1 MIFLVSFVKFEN
13 QISVGQMKKIELDI
27 VALSQTVAQ
36 SNNYA
41 IVLGEKEGS
50 RRLPIIIGN
59 CEAQSIAL
67 ALEGMQPT
75 RPLTHDLIKNIF
87 GTFAIELK
95 EVIINNLLE
104 GIFYAR
110 LICSMNGEIFE
121 IDARSSDAIA
131 LVVRHE
137 CPIYTYEFILEAA
150 GIEFKDMDEEHADAS
165 SDIKGETF
173 EVELSSSEDS
183 SDSEYSN
190 FTTTKL
196 KKMLAEAIEK
206 EDYRAAALIRDE
218 MKNR

>member
-1 MIFLVSFVKFEN
+1 
-13 QISVGQMKKIELDI
+13 
-27 VALSQTVAQ
+27 
-36 SNNYA
+36 
-41 IVLGEKEGS
+41 
-50 RRLPIIIGN
+50 
-59 CEAQSIAL
+59 
-67 ALEGMQPT
+67 
-75 RPLTHDLIKNIF
+75 
-87 GTFAIELK
+87 
-95 EVIINNLLE
+95 
-104 GIFYAR
+104 
-110 LICSMNGEIFE
+110 MNGEIFE
-121 IDARSSDAIA
+121 IDTRSSDAIA

-150 GIEFKDMDEEHADAS
+150 GIEFKDMDEEQADAS
-165 SDIKGETF
+165 SDIQSETL

>member
-1 MIFLVSFVKFEN
+1 
-13 QISVGQMKKIELDI
+13 MKKIELDI

-41 IVLGEKEGS
+41 IVLGEKSGS

-95 EVIINNLLE
+95 EVVINNLLE

-110 LICSMNGEIFE
+110 LICSLNGEIFE
-121 IDARSSDAIA
+121 IDTRSSDAIA

-150 GIEFKDMDEEHADAS
+150 GIEFKDVEGAQDDSLSEEQQGSFD
-165 SDIKGETF
+165 K
-173 EVELSSSEDS
+173 VELSTDLNE
-183 SDSEYSN
+183 SEYAN
-190 FTTTKL
+190 FTLTKL

-206 EDYRAAALIRDE
+206 EDYRVAALIRDE
-218 MKNR
+218 LKNR

>member
-1 MIFLVSFVKFEN
+1 
-13 QISVGQMKKIELDI
+13 MKKIELDI

-41 IVLGEKEGS
+41 IVLGEKNGS

-95 EVIINNLLE
+95 EVVINNLLE

-121 IDARSSDAIA
+121 IDTRSSDAIA
-131 LVVRHE
+131 LVVRHD

-150 GIEFKDMDEEHADAS
+150 GIEFKDVEENQIEES
-165 SDIKGETF
+165 SKE
-173 EVELSSSEDS
+173 EDS
-183 SDSEYSN
+183 LKVEYNSESGVSEYAN
-190 FTTTKL
+190 FTITKL

-206 EDYRAAALIRDE
+206 EDYLAAAQIRDE